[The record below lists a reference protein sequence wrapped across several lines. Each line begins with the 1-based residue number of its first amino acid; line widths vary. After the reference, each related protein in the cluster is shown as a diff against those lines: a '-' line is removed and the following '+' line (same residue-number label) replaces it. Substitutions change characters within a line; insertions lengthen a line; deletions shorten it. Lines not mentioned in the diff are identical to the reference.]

1 MSPQAFAQIIIT
13 LSVVAAGFSLF
24 LNFLLL
30 LMEEIKNYS
39 IMDRKKERKPRRVP
53 DRAALFWGQPG
64 FGKRPGAMVE
74 M

>member
-1 MSPQAFAQIIIT
+1 MSPQTFAQIIIT
-13 LSVVAAGFSLF
+13 LSAVAAGFSLF

-39 IMDRKKERKPRRVP
+39 IMDRKKEKMPRRAP
-53 DRAALFWGQPG
+53 DRTALFLGQPG
-64 FGKRPGAMVE
+64 FGKRTGAMME

>member
-13 LSVVAAGFSLF
+13 LSGVAAGFSLF

-39 IMDRKKERKPRRVP
+39 IMDRKKERKPRRGP
-53 DRAALFWGQPG
+53 DREALFSEPLRCW
-64 FGKRPGAMVE
+64 KRPGAMME